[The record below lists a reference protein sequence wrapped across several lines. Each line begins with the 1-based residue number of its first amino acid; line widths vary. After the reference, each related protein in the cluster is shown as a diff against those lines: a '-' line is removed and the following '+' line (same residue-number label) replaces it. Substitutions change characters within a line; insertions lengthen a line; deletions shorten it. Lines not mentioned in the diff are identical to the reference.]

1 MSEPKVVH
9 STFVVERSF
18 PKAPETVFAAFS
30 DPAKM
35 RRWYGEGDGHNVEE
49 FTSDF
54 RVGGVQTLRYRLKE
68 GTPVAGMTINNEGRF
83 QEIRPNERIVT
94 ASTMDLNGKRILVS
108 QTTIELLPNGGGTDL
123 ILTHQGAFFES
134 GLTPQMLEAG
144 WRALMDKLAQ
154 ELER

>member
-1 MSEPKVVH
+1 MEPKVVH

-18 PKAPETVFAAFS
+18 PKPPQTVFAAFS
-30 DPAKM
+30 DPARM

-68 GTPVAGMTINNEGRF
+68 GTPVAGMTINNEARF
-83 QEIRPNERIVT
+83 QEIQPDQRIVT
-94 ASTMDLNGKRILVS
+94 VSTMDLSGKRIVAS
-108 QTTIELLPNGGGTDL
+108 QVTIEFLPNGDGTDL
-123 ILTHQGAFFES
+123 VLTHQGAFFQS
-134 GLTPQMLEAG
+134 GLTSQMLDAG
-144 WRALMDKLAQ
+144 WRALMEKLAQ

>member
-1 MSEPKVVH
+1 MEQPKVVH

-18 PKAPETVFAAFS
+18 PNPPQTVFAAFS

-49 FTSDF
+49 FASDF
-54 RVGGVQTLRYRLKE
+54 RVGGALTLRYRLKE
-68 GTPVAGMTINNEGRF
+68 GTPVAGMSIDNEGRF
-83 QEIRPNERIVT
+83 QEIQPNQRIVT
-94 ASTMDLNGKRILVS
+94 ASTMDLSEKRILAS
-108 QTTIELLPNGGGTDL
+108 QVTVELLPNGHGTDV
-123 ILTHQGAFFES
+123 ILTHQGAFFDS

-144 WRALMDKLAQ
+144 WRALMEKLAQ